1 MQELAS
7 LSVVL
12 HFLVREKREDGK
24 MKLEKIVT
32 IVADVFG
39 GLIVVLVGL
48 AMLPFPLNLVWG
60 TFNAWLWIGAP
71 TAILWAKKKEDEKKT
86 S

>member
-1 MQELAS
+1 
-7 LSVVL
+7 
-12 HFLVREKREDGK
+12 
-24 MKLEKIVT
+24 MKLQKILT
-32 IVADVFG
+32 IVANVLG
-39 GLIVVLVGL
+39 GLIVILAGL
-48 AMLPFPLNLVWG
+48 TMLRFPLNLVWS

>member
-1 MQELAS
+1 MWESTS
-7 LSVVL
+7 LGFVL

-24 MKLEKIVT
+24 MKLEKMVT

-39 GLIVVLVGL
+39 GFIVIIVGL
-48 AMLPFPLNLVWG
+48 TMLTFPLNLVWS